1 MKKRTKDQKGGGKS
15 LGVRRIYNNNNSSS
29 SRRFAL

>member
-15 LGVRRIYNNNNSSS
+15 LGVRRIYNNNNNN
-29 SRRFAL
+29 SRRFDL